1 MRREKGLRSIRDDE
15 ERVQGYLRFT
25 TVGIQF
31 LFVFGAFLGLGIW
44 LDAKWK
50 TSPYLTLAGTL
61 LGGSA
66 AFYTLYREV
75 IGKTKDRKR

>member
-31 LFVFGAFLGLGIW
+31 VVVFGAFLGLGYW

-50 TSPYLTLAGTL
+50 TSPYLILAGTL
-61 LGGSA
+61 IGGTA

-75 IGKTKDRKR
+75 FGKTRGRKR